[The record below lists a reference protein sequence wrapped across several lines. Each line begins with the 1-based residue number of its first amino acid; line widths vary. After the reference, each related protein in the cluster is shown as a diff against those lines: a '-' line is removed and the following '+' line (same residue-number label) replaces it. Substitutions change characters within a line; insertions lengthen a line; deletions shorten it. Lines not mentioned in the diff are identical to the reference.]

1 MGAGLFKFVYFFLS
15 DSELHVFKSRNLA
28 FILQVHLGDSR
39 RSDDNIHS
47 FWDIYSRVI
56 ADNIIN
62 DNYLFDNIRNYVIV
76 DNNLNDNYLNRTIGD
91 LNRCYKYNQ
100 THNPND
106 HINIQAHATA
116 LIQRQYIDPFHNAY

>member
-39 RSDDNIHS
+39 RSDNDNIHS

-56 ADNIIN
+56 A

-106 HINIQAHATA
+106 HINIQTHATA
-116 LIQRQYIDPFHNAY
+116 LVQGQYIDPFHNVY